1 MVNMNQQGGVTGGA
15 VRPNAGID
23 VSKQYLDVC
32 LGKEQW
38 RLGNDAK
45 GWDEAITK
53 LRSAEVDLIV
63 VEATG
68 GYERGLVSSLQAAGL
83 TVARVN
89 PRQARDYAKSMGE
102 LAKTDTIDARILRDF
117 GDAIA
122 RRADRSKYITAMV
135 DEHRAQLSELV
146 VRRRQLVEMRVAEA
160 NRLEHARGPAA
171 RSIRAVLKTLDKQLA
186 DVDRDADGLMEA
198 YFKGQAKLLDSV
210 QGVGPVTILTLTSAL
225 PELGRLGRRQIT
237 KLVGVVPLANDSG
250 KRKGVRTTWGGRA
263 NVRSVVYMAALSATR
278 HNPVIKAFYERLLAA
293 GKPKKVALVACM
305 RKLLT
310 ILNAMLR
317 DNATWD
323 ASRHCQAPQNA

>member
-1 MVNMNQQGGVTGGA
+1 MNQQGGVTGGA

-53 LRSAEVDLIV
+53 LRGAEVDLIV

-89 PRQARDYAKSMGE
+89 PRQARDFAKSMGE

-122 RRADRSKYITAMV
+122 RREDRSKYITAMI
-135 DEHRAQLSELV
+135 DEHRAQLAELV

-160 NRLEHARGPAA
+160 NRLEHARGPA
-171 RSIRAVLKTLDKQLA
+171 
-186 DVDRDADGLMEA
+186 
-198 YFKGQAKLLDSV
+198 
-210 QGVGPVTILTLTSAL
+210 
-225 PELGRLGRRQIT
+225 
-237 KLVGVVPLANDSG
+237 
-250 KRKGVRTTWGGRA
+250 
-263 NVRSVVYMAALSATR
+263 
-278 HNPVIKAFYERLLAA
+278 
-293 GKPKKVALVACM
+293 
-305 RKLLT
+305 
-310 ILNAMLR
+310 
-317 DNATWD
+317 
-323 ASRHCQAPQNA
+323 

>member
-1 MVNMNQQGGVTGGA
+1 MNQQGGVTGGA

-122 RRADRSKYITAMV
+122 RREDRSKYITAMI

-160 NRLEHARGPAA
+160 NRLEHARGPTV

-210 QGVGPVTILTLTSAL
+210 QGVGTVTILTLTSAL

-237 KLVGVVPLANDSG
+237 KLVGVAPLANDSG
-250 KRKGVRTTWGGRA
+250 KRKGGRTTWGGRA
-263 NVRSVVYMAALSATR
+263 EVRSVIYMAALSATR